1 MKPGKKESNPVN
13 CAEEKG
19 DRMKL
24 FHLSVLLLLAIFPL
38 ASRAQDNNS
47 DSPGGSTPAPI
58 PDAQPTS
65 SKPAS
70 SAEIRKPKKVWT
82 NDEIKSL
89 KGSISVV
96 GDSSGSSGD
105 LDLKK
110 LPRASGE
117 KDLRQQRIDKYRNQ
131 IQDLQ
136 AQIDAADLR
145 ITQLRNFKG
154 ENPAPSGGINPA
166 HSYNMVPLE
175 EQVKQLEEKKKQLT
189 AKIDDLENEAKK
201 IGIAPGDLR

>member
-1 MKPGKKESNPVN
+1 
-13 CAEEKG
+13 
-19 DRMKL
+19 MKL
-24 FHLSVLLLLAIFPL
+24 FHLSVFLLLAIFPL
-38 ASRAQDNNS
+38 TSRAQDNNT
-47 DSPGGSTPAPI
+47 DSTGGSTPAPI
-58 PDAQPTS
+58 PGAQPTP
-65 SKPAS
+65 SKPTS

-82 NDEIKSL
+82 NDEIKST

-96 GDSSGSSGD
+96 GDSSGSSQD
-105 LDLKK
+105 LDVKK
-110 LPRASGE
+110 SPRPSGE

-154 ENPAPSGGINPA
+154 ENTAPSGGINPA

-175 EQVKQLEEKKKQLT
+175 DQVKQLEEKKKQLT
-189 AKIDDLENEAKK
+189 AKIEDLENEAKK
-201 IGIAPGDLR
+201 NGIEPGELR